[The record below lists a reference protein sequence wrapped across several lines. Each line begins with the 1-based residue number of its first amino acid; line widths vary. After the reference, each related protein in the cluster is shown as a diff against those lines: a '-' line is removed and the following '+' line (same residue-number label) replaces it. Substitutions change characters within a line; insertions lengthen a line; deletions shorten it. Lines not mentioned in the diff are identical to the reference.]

1 MEVTKLELP
10 GVLLLQPRVFL
21 DDRGWFF
28 EPYNQARY
36 RAVGITEQFVQDN
49 HSRSTRGTVR
59 GLHYQ
64 RSPGQA
70 KLLTV
75 AFGKILDIVV
85 DIRTDSRDFGRWLAV
100 ELDAERHNQLY
111 VPVGFAHGFCVLSD
125 AAEVMYKVSAL
136 YDAAEERTIA
146 WNDPD
151 IGVKW
156 PVQDPV
162 LSVRDQAGES
172 LADYRK
178 RLSR

>member
-1 MEVTKLELP
+1 MEVTKLELSGP
-10 GVLLLQPRVFL
+10 LLLQPRVFR

-28 EPYNQARY
+28 EPYNEARY
-36 RAVGITEQFVQDN
+36 RAAGITERFVQDN
-49 HSRSTRGTVR
+49 HSHSTRGTVR

-64 RSPGQA
+64 GSPGQS

-75 AFGKILDIVV
+75 AVGRILDVAV
-85 DIRTDSRDFGRWLAV
+85 DIRIDSPSFGRWVAV

-111 VPVGFAHGFCVLSD
+111 VPIGFAHGFCVMSD
-125 AAEVMYKVSAL
+125 VAEVMYKVSAL

-156 PVQDPV
+156 PLQDPV
-162 LSVRDQAGES
+162 LSARDQAAES
-172 LADYRK
+172 LASYRK
-178 RLSR
+178 RMAR